1 MDSKVSLSLYKPE
14 YYDHLKLFKLVE
26 GQEQFTRLPIESI
39 PVSINNPDCYPIVIL
54 NHDLPV
60 GYFVLQIGEAVKEY
74 TENERSILLRSYS
87 INSDQQG
94 KRFGKQSLELLDQLV
109 LKLLPNY
116 TEIVLAVNDRN
127 SVAANLYLKSGF
139 VDRGQKVEGRS
150 GPQKV
155 LFKQINRV
163 N

>member
-14 YYDHLKLFKLVE
+14 YYDQLKLFKLVE

-39 PVSINNPDCYPIVIL
+39 RVSINNPDCYRIVIL

-60 GYFVLQIGEAVKEY
+60 GYFVLQIGESVKEY
-74 TENERSILLRSYS
+74 TENERAILLRSYS

-94 KRFGKQSLELLDQLV
+94 KGFGKQSLELLDQLV
-109 LKLLPNY
+109 SKLLPNY

-127 SVAANLYLKSGF
+127 NVATSLYLKSGF
-139 VDRGQKVEGRS
+139 VDRGQKAEGRS

-155 LFKQINRV
+155 LFKQINTV